1 MIDPTK
7 PLGVTD
13 IAACV
18 TVERAFLAT
27 LLEAPHRVG
36 DCLLWG
42 ASSLW
47 FTDPTCARVWSAVEA
62 LTAQSIPC
70 DLALVEATVSDFRN
84 ASPAARDFAH
94 VSELVRFGMNPCYL
108 KHYASTLRRF
118 AAERQAAGIAHGIL
132 SNPNDATSAED
143 YAASV
148 THGAGLLLNVAG
160 SVLAEEATDP
170 ASRVQR
176 AAADALGAS
185 QRKPGIRTGI
195 SGIDFMLRGIRAG
208 ENLVVGARPGV
219 GKSAFAVTVCLNV
232 MHADPEAAIFY
243 ASAEMPV
250 GEVLKRMLSGMSN
263 VSVEAIEN
271 GTASPEDRAAWS
283 EAAIELERCAPLIEA
298 RGMSNPAQVFA
309 TAQAFKVRRQRLDLI
324 VVDHIHRM
332 VAKGTNRTEQLT
344 HISGAIARM
353 AADLECPV
361 IALAQLNRGI
371 ETREDKTPTLADL
384 RDSGSIEQDA
394 DFVIF
399 LHRPGATGIAGTD
412 PTQAEAFV
420 AKNRRG
426 QTGKAA
432 LKFRPETTR
441 FYTLEPADR
450 AEKFTL

>member
-263 VSVEAIEN
+263 VSVERVMRSEALSSPSRPSLESCSFSIVGVSGFLISFRWVRQLSHNLEKRSDEN
-271 GTASPEDRAAWS
+271 GRDGEENRVEPRISPEPSGRTG
-283 EAAIELERCAPLIEA
+283 EF
-298 RGMSNPAQVFA
+298 RGEPGRTGEV
-309 TAQAFKVRRQRLDLI
+309 AF
-324 VVDHIHRM
+324 
-332 VAKGTNRTEQLT
+332 
-344 HISGAIARM
+344 
-353 AADLECPV
+353 
-361 IALAQLNRGI
+361 
-371 ETREDKTPTLADL
+371 
-384 RDSGSIEQDA
+384 
-394 DFVIF
+394 
-399 LHRPGATGIAGTD
+399 
-412 PTQAEAFV
+412 
-420 AKNRRG
+420 
-426 QTGKAA
+426 AA
-432 LKFRPETTR
+432 LETG
-441 FYTLEPADR
+441 
-450 AEKFTL
+450 